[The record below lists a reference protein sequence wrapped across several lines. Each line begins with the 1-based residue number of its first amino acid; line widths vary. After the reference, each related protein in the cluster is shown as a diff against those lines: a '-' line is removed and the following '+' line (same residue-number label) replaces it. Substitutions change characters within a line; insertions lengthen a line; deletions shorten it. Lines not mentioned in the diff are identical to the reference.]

1 MIKIALIAH
10 DNKKADMVAFVSKR
24 LDFFNRNDVS
34 IIATGTTGSH
44 VRHAG
49 IRNVECVA
57 SGPMGGDAEIAAMVT
72 RNEVDLVIFMRDPL
86 GKHAHDVDISMLM
99 RICDVH
105 NCPLATNYR
114 TASLLIKWLKHL
126 KGIYEYEQPTNGD
139 HPLLQ

>member
-1 MIKIALIAH
+1 MKIALIAH

-24 LDFFNRNDVS
+24 LGFFKRNEIS

-49 IRNVECVA
+49 IHNVECVA

-72 RNEVDLVIFMRDPL
+72 RGEMDLVIFFRDPL

-99 RICDVH
+99 RVCDVH
-105 NCPLATNYR
+105 DCPLATNYKS
-114 TASLLIKWLKHL
+114 AHIAIKYFKN
-126 KGIYEYEQPTNGD
+126 K
-139 HPLLQ
+139 

>member
-1 MIKIALIAH
+1 MKIALIAH

-24 LDFFNRNDVS
+24 LEFFNRDDIS
-34 IIATGTTGSH
+34 IVATGTTGSH

-49 IRNVECVA
+49 IKRVECVA

-72 RNEVDLVIFMRDPL
+72 RGEIDLVVFMRDPL

-99 RICDVH
+99 RVCDVH

-114 TASLLIKWLKHL
+114 TASHLIKWYRVLEERVEGVL
-126 KGIYEYEQPTNGD
+126 VGSDID
-139 HPLLQ
+139 I